1 MEFGGQDNKPS
12 AKRGDFRSHTRSCAV
27 PPDSATVPSICRV
40 EQKTGKFCG
49 TVTRCGPFFANV
61 RDGLLRTTS
70 EIWLAFKASENEGFF
85 DKPASTTSKKLAQ
98 NHVQNQHNT
107 TNRLARLLSCRAKSA
122 CNRPVLTPVFGVQN
136 RSMSCSFVQWRVLC
150 GFEAS

>member
-1 MEFGGQDNKPS
+1 
-12 AKRGDFRSHTRSCAV
+12 
-27 PPDSATVPSICRV
+27 VPSICRI

-61 RDGLLRTTS
+61 RNGLLRTNS
-70 EIWLAFKASENEGFF
+70 EILAGVQSLRKRKLF
-85 DKPASTTSKKLAQ
+85 DKPASTTSQKLAQ

-122 CNRPVLTPVFGVQN
+122 SRRPAYSTPNYAITPAIQRGQNRPKQYAIRNAAFRQKRDFHKSTGVKTP
-136 RSMSCSFVQWRVLC
+136 ML
-150 GFEAS
+150 